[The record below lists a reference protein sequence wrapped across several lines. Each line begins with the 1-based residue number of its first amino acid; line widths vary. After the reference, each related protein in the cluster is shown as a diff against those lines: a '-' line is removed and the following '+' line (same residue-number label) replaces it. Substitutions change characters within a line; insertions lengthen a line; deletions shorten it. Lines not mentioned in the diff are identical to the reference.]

1 MIGLILLTVIGLG
14 VSKVH
19 TTDVGHVLGSIC
31 FMQFLAITLAAVGR
45 RARFVIGS
53 ITMMVL
59 LTALAWNFEWNSE
72 FYRTEAFGC
81 FVLAM
86 LVFVVVIVVAQFV
99 WGIRVVQLFES
110 VTEIELETRT
120 GKSWNQW
127 QQHLDDC
134 GGSEMLYSEIAA
146 ELRTFGIENDL
157 IKVTTT
163 AYLRSCGRSDTD
175 YMPPSSRAGSLAVL
189 VPRFRRGEGVEN
201 TRQFSIGQLLI
212 VTVVAAGL
220 FRIAVALD
228 IKLAEADV
236 LFALISLT
244 STLAGIALLVIWTRL
259 AARPEG
265 KKTLLTWGIS
275 LGLVLLA
282 APLLLIQVPEEGVV
296 FHLVGFALWM
306 ILGTSLVRGKGY
318 RALSFQRCLG
328 TKIRGATAPQAEKTG
343 NDA

>member
-1 MIGLILLTVIGLG
+1 
-14 VSKVH
+14 
-19 TTDVGHVLGSIC
+19 
-31 FMQFLAITLAAVGR
+31 
-45 RARFVIGS
+45 
-53 ITMMVL
+53 
-59 LTALAWNFEWNSE
+59 
-72 FYRTEAFGC
+72 
-81 FVLAM
+81 
-86 LVFVVVIVVAQFV
+86 
-99 WGIRVVQLFES
+99 
-110 VTEIELETRT
+110 
-120 GKSWNQW
+120 
-127 QQHLDDC
+127 
-134 GGSEMLYSEIAA
+134 
-146 ELRTFGIENDL
+146 
-157 IKVTTT
+157 
-163 AYLRSCGRSDTD
+163 
-175 YMPPSSRAGSLAVL
+175 MPPSSRAGSLAVL